1 MGPAQATSDELFAPA
16 CAPPPKT
23 LNERAYQRKV
33 AFTPPVVAELIVFPI
48 SDTLV
53 SITSVICQSILRI
66 SVIRKTMKSLYLF
79 LYYAILQY
87 IPMQPMPGYKI
98 GYALRRR
105 CVKRIL
111 GNRCGKKVV
120 VKDHCYFGNGNRLTV
135 GDNSQMGQ
143 NAKLLGTVTIGKDVL
158 MGPDVVIMATSHGY
172 EDTTIPIRMQPG
184 WEKPIAIGD
193 NVWIGTRVIILPGV
207 QIGNNCIIGSGAVVT
222 HSFPDNSIIGGVPAK
237 LLKTR

>member
-1 MGPAQATSDELFAPA
+1 
-16 CAPPPKT
+16 
-23 LNERAYQRKV
+23 
-33 AFTPPVVAELIVFPI
+33 
-48 SDTLV
+48 
-53 SITSVICQSILRI
+53 
-66 SVIRKTMKSLYLF
+66 
-79 LYYAILQY
+79 
-87 IPMQPMPGYKI
+87 MQPMPGYKI

-158 MGPDVVIMATSHGY
+158 MGPDVVIMATSH
-172 EDTTIPIRMQPG
+172 
-184 WEKPIAIGD
+184 
-193 NVWIGTRVIILPGV
+193 
-207 QIGNNCIIGSGAVVT
+207 IGSGAVVT
-222 HSFPDNSIIGGVPAK
+222 HSFPDNSIIGDVPTK